1 MEDTPFRVLIVE
13 DSATIRY
20 AYKRLLEAD
29 YDLAFAEDPLG
40 ALKQVATVR
49 PDVVLLDINLKDRA
63 RGTPTDQ
70 PVKKMDGLDVCAAIK
85 RSPFRDTPV
94 IMLTSR
100 DGMIDKVRG
109 KIAHADRY
117 LTKPVDHNV
126 LRSTLR
132 EMLSEKTVARR
143 LKTSPYMERAYAEA
157 SGDSR
162 QAPEDSPLTPD
173 ARRLTPHPE
182 EA

>member
-1 MEDTPFRVLIVE
+1 MEDTPYRVLIVE

-29 YDLAFAEDPLG
+29 YDLTFAEDPLG
-40 ALKQVATVR
+40 ALKQVATVQ

-63 RGTPTDQ
+63 RGTPVDQ

-94 IMLTSR
+94 IMLTGR
-100 DGMIDKVRG
+100 DGLLDKVRG
-109 KIAHADRY
+109 KIVHADRY
-117 LTKPVDHNV
+117 LTKPVDHHV

-132 EMLSEKTVARR
+132 DMLSKKTVARR
-143 LKTSPYMERAYAEA
+143 LKSSPYMERTYAA
-157 SGDSR
+157 TR
-162 QAPEDSPLTPD
+162 
-173 ARRLTPHPE
+173 PE

>member
-1 MEDTPFRVLIVE
+1 MEDTPFRLLIVE

-40 ALKQVATVR
+40 ALRQVATVQ
-49 PDVVLLDINLKDRA
+49 PDVVVLDINLKDRA
-63 RGTPTDQ
+63 RGTPVDQ

-94 IMLTSR
+94 IMLTGR
-100 DGMIDKVRG
+100 DGLLDKVRG
-109 KIAHADRY
+109 KLVHADRY
-117 LTKPVDHNV
+117 LTKPVDHHV

-132 EMLSEKTVARR
+132 EMLSGKTVARR
-143 LKTSPYMERAYAEA
+143 LKSSPYMERAYAET
-157 SGDSR
+157 R
-162 QAPEDSPLTPD
+162 
-173 ARRLTPHPE
+173 PE